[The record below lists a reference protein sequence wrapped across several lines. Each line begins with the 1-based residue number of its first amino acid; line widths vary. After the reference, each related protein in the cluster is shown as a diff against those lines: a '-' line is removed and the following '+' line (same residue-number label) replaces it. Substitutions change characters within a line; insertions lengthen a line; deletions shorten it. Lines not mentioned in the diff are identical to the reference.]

1 MRAHHLFIVIFFSII
16 LSPVSLF
23 SASIPSGEVVSGE
36 IVYKKI
42 TSLRLADVQKLLGRK
57 LRFKEKISFLVL
69 KHQLRHEEVKKKKKG
84 KTSLIFGIAGLTL
97 LIIGLFVPIVLIGS
111 LIAAIVAI
119 ALGSAAKKGDPT
131 DKNGDT
137 GKLLGW
143 INLGLIG
150 LLAILVV
157 IAFST
162 W

>member
-1 MRAHHLFIVIFFSII
+1 MRAHHLFIVIFFSIM
-16 LSPVSLF
+16 LAPVSLF
-23 SASIPSGEVVSGE
+23 SASIPSGKAVSGE

-42 TSLRLADVQKLLGRK
+42 ASLRLGDVQKLLGRK
-57 LRFKEKISFLVL
+57 LSFKERISFLIL

-97 LIIGLFVPIVLIGS
+97 LILGLFAPIVLIGS

-119 ALGSAAKKGDPT
+119 ALGSTAKKEDPT
-131 DKNGDT
+131 DKNANT

-157 IAFST
+157 IAFAT